1 MVDSTG
7 FVIKSTDGGVPLP
20 KTAGT
25 TTSMAV
31 PSGSSAYIVR
41 RSADATSVFLVG
53 ASTVSSAVGSP
64 SGTKARAY
72 ATLPAPAVVGPGARG
87 RGRRRAVGA
96 HPRRRRDPAITE
108 LTVPPGSNAGVTL
121 TPTHHGIVTGPA
133 AVGTAT
139 TDPLGTGDS
148 GAVGDR
154 RRLGRTR

>member
-7 FVIKSTDGGVPLP
+7 FVIKSSDGGVPLP

-41 RSADATSVFLVG
+41 RGADATSVFLVG

-72 ATLPAPAVVGPGARG
+72 ATLPAPVSSDPVPRPRPTARCGCSPAAPARPGAS
-87 RGRRRAVGA
+87 
-96 HPRRRRDPAITE
+96 P
-108 LTVPPGSNAGVTL
+108 N
-121 TPTHHGIVTGPA
+121 
-133 AVGTAT
+133 
-139 TDPLGTGDS
+139 
-148 GAVGDR
+148 
-154 RRLGRTR
+154 